1 MDRPTHAAYAFGMT
15 HKALAEILTKYGD
28 GRQVGARVEIPP
40 SVEATLF
47 VSFAQEGLVIDRVRS
62 IELGTDFALAS
73 TTRGDRYVLLYEDVR
88 AVRFG
93 HVGSGTAGYER

>member
-1 MDRPTHAAYAFGMT
+1 MT
-15 HKALAEILTKYGD
+15 NKALAEILIKYGD
-28 GRQVGARVEIPP
+28 GRQTGARVEIPP

-47 VSFAQEGLVIDRVRS
+47 VNFAEEGLVIDRVRAV
-62 IELGTDFALAS
+62 ELGTEFAVVG

-93 HVGSGTAGYER
+93 HSSGSAAGYER